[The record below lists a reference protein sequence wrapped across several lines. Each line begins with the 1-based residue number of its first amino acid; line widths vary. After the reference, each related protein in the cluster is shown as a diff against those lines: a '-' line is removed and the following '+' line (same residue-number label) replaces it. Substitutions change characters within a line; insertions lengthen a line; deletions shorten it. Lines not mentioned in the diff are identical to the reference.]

1 AAQLPAFVAW
11 LEKIAS
17 AENLVT
23 LFERTWALVRATTDA
38 LLRLAGIDLGKML
51 DPKNAVA
58 GWQGLWEAVMRGADA
73 FFGIQRV
80 LADLP
85 GLAQMAFGDMGELAK
100 RLGQDIE
107 LAISRAMLGAFQNI
121 HHMVREVMTSMVND
135 LNQLIA
141 SWNKTPLGWAN
152 KIALLKT
159 PEEAERARGPRPK
172 NNPNFGSQDWIDQ
185 QRAALDLREKTR
197 PKFVSLFGER
207 LGQNF
212 SGQRGDMTGQT
223 RFDQMLRRGIGEAR
237 GLMGPQ
243 TPAAPSGG
251 LTAPPGHQFG
261 GVRTPATVTRMYG
274 PGQFPSAPSMG
285 MLVGATADM
294 LEAAIKLAEARIE
307 NFPAQAGRIN
317 QMELRPLL
325 MQLYQAQTR
334 EAGTEKDPAKR
345 LGLLAGA
352 EGTRGRIMGMQAGMP
367 TPLAPGGD
375 PFAPVRLP
383 DGRVVSRVSLLAQ
396 QGGQGAGTAGNTVT
410 AGPNGAVNI
419 NLTVFPTNRE
429 QILGTIEEALTRAG
443 VR

>member
-1 AAQLPAFVAW
+1 RRVAAQATQGLFESMKGAFAKTSAVLNAMLSDGTLVRALAVPFTIMGKALEAAAAQLPAFVAW

-121 HHMVREVMTSMVND
+121 HRMVREVMTSVVND
-135 LNQLIA
+135 MNQLIA
-141 SWNKTPLGWAN
+141 SWNKTWLGRAN
-152 KIALLKT
+152 KIEPLKT

-172 NNPNFGSQDWIDQ
+172 NNPAFGSQEWIDQ

-197 PKFVSLFGER
+197 PRFVSLFGER

-243 TPAAPSGG
+243 APAMPTG
-251 LTAPPGHQFG
+251 LTAPPAHQFG
-261 GVRTPATVTRMYG
+261 GVRTPATVTRM
-274 PGQFPSAPSMG
+274 PSVTTPFTPAAPAFP
-285 MLVGATADM
+285 T
-294 LEAAIKLAEARIE
+294 
-307 NFPAQAGRIN
+307 
-317 QMELRPLL
+317 
-325 MQLYQAQTR
+325 
-334 EAGTEKDPAKR
+334 
-345 LGLLAGA
+345 
-352 EGTRGRIMGMQAGMP
+352 
-367 TPLAPGGD
+367 GD

-383 DGRVVSRVSLLAQ
+383 DGRVVSRASLLAQ
-396 QGGQGAGTAGNTVT
+396 QGGAGVGAAGNTVT